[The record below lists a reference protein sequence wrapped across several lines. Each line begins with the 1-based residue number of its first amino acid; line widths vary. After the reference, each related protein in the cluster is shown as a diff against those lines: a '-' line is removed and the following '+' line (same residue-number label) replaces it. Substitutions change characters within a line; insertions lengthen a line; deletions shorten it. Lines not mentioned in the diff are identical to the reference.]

1 MSNVVGLPGMGNAP
15 TSEPNEKLVANLRDL
30 LNMAETGQLRSFI
43 GTGFIHE
50 GLRVATW
57 GDFHDDV
64 YQMLGALSWL
74 QHEYVHRHT
83 DPESGRLGHPE

>member
-1 MSNVVGLPGMGNAP
+1 VSDNVHTLPGFAAP
-15 TSEPNEKLVANLRDL
+15 STEPNVRLIATLREL
-30 LNMAETGQLRSFI
+30 LAMAESGQLRSFI

-57 GDFHDDV
+57 ADYHDDV

-83 DPESGRLGHPE
+83 DPETGRLGG